1 MDRASAAS
9 ERQRTVDGDTAIDCS
24 TTLAESRTWSTTA
37 SYDSPLRHH
46 TRSLTA
52 PRRVKETLNARSE
65 YTNSHDDGTAEHR
78 INQYL
83 IKQEIGRGSFG
94 AVHLAIDQYGH
105 EYAVKEFSKSRLRK
119 RAQSHILRN
128 PRGARRPGT
137 IPAGMGLNSPL
148 HRHPSGH
155 EDEAN
160 SNPLYFIKEEIAI
173 MKNLNHPNLVALY
186 EVLDDP
192 TEDSLYMV
200 MEMCKK
206 GVIMK
211 VGLGECSD
219 PYQNESCR
227 CWFRDL
233 ILGVEYLHAQNIVHR
248 DIKPDNCL
256 LTNDDVLKV
265 VDFGVSEMFQKD
277 SDMYTAKSAGS
288 PAFLPPELCV
298 AKHGDISGTAADIWS
313 MGVTLYCLRYGR
325 IPFEKE
331 SIFELYESIRND
343 EVKYENETDEDFI
356 DLMTNILQKDPT
368 KRIKM
373 PELRNHPWVTKGGT
387 DPLLSAEENTANLI
401 GDPTEEEVNSAIT
414 NKIGNVL
421 AVVRAVQKFKRLIEP
436 ENAAPMQSIL
446 GQDVES
452 HFVQPPLSMEASDIE
467 VSSVNTT
474 DPNVL
479 SSPRII
485 NSKSDSTDSGRH
497 VIEQGIYIQPTMQKS
512 GSASRLACTFGG
524 SCQHSASST
533 TKSPSSPLLQTSRT
547 STPSKQSFSEGT
559 RGHARDP
566 LEEEHSFLFIG
577 PSSFTGVLTSEDEER
592 SSNNFNLAATP
603 HAATEALVKS
613 EVANGLDDDGSAAFP
628 ISEMSQVLIVSESP
642 GAADINIYETAYME
656 EVERIRKQSLARQRP
671 APKVYLT
678 RRVEGKESSLGE
690 LLRQA
695 TLDTTDRKGSSD
707 LTQVGPMISSTTATT
722 TSPLAQN
729 QDVEVVDETTHV
741 SMAAA
746 AAGSTTL
753 SSQIQTPVADGSVG
767 ATAST
772 VATSPSEPVTQ
783 SSEQLSAQAEAA
795 LPLSSSTRSPSHRAM
810 GTGVAVTS
818 ATNATSAPVTTSATQ
833 RSRNGLRSLL
843 GRVRRESTQFGKK

>member
-1 MDRASAAS
+1 MAQDSS
-9 ERQRTVDGDTAIDCS
+9 SLEHQRTVAGKITIDCS
-24 TTLAESRTWSTTA
+24 TAVAETCTTRSTTA
-37 SYDSPLRHH
+37 SHDSPLRHQ
-46 TRSLTA
+46 TRSRTA

-65 YTNSHDDGTAEHR
+65 YTNSQDDGTAEHR

-94 AVHLAIDQYGH
+94 AVHLAVDQYGQ

-119 RAQSHILRN
+119 RAQSHVLRN
-128 PRGARRPGT
+128 PRGVRRPGI

-155 EDEAN
+155 EDEEGSN
-160 SNPLYFIKEEIAI
+160 SLYLIKEEIAI
-173 MKNLNHPNLVALY
+173 MKKLNHPNLVALY

-219 PYQNESCR
+219 PYPNESCR

-356 DLMTNILQKDPT
+356 ALMTNILEKDPA

-387 DPLLSAEENTANLI
+387 DPLLSTEENTANPI
-401 GDPTEEEVNSAIT
+401 GEPTEEELNTAIT
-414 NKIGNVL
+414 KKIGNVL
-421 AVVRAVQKFKRLIEP
+421 TVVRAVQKFKRLIEP
-436 ENAAPMQSIL
+436 ENAPMQSIL
-446 GQDVES
+446 GQDVEA
-452 HFVQPPLSMEASDIE
+452 HFVQPPLSMEASYVE
-467 VSSVNTT
+467 VSSANTT
-474 DPNVL
+474 DQNAP
-479 SSPRII
+479 SSAKSIH
-485 NSKSDSTDSGRH
+485 SKSGSTDSKRR
-497 VIEQGIYIQPTMQKS
+497 VIEKGIYVPPAVHKS
-512 GSASRLACTFGG
+512 GSASRLGCTHGE
-524 SCQHSASST
+524 SCRYSAASIS
-533 TKSPSSPLLQTSRT
+533 KSPSPPLQTSRT

-566 LEEEHSFLFIG
+566 LEEDNSFLFIG
-577 PSSFTGVLTSEDEER
+577 PSTFTGVLTVDDEKTSLTYFSR
-592 SSNNFNLAATP
+592 AATSEP
-603 HAATEALVKS
+603 MGNS
-613 EVANGLDDDGSAAFP
+613 EVTSGLGGHGFP
-628 ISEMSQVLIVSESP
+628 IDEMGLVPIVSESP
-642 GAADINIYETAYME
+642 GASGIDIYETAYME
-656 EVERIRKQSLARQRP
+656 EVERIRKQSLARQKP

-695 TLDTTDRKGSSD
+695 TIGMASTSPAEDQKA
-707 LTQVGPMISSTTATT
+707 PSTTTT
-722 TSPLAQN
+722 TVQIEQSTEGSGQ
-729 QDVEVVDETTHV
+729 QVTQ
-741 SMAAA
+741 AAA
-746 AAGSTTL
+746 AATL
-753 SSQIQTPVADGSVG
+753 APT
-767 ATAST
+767 
-772 VATSPSEPVTQ
+772 
-783 SSEQLSAQAEAA
+783 
-795 LPLSSSTRSPSHRAM
+795 SSTQPPPHKAL
-810 GTGVAVTS
+810 GAADAVTNM
-818 ATNATSAPVTTSATQ
+818 TNATAETVTTSTTQ
-833 RSRNGLRSLL
+833 RSRTGVRSLL
-843 GRVRRESTQFGKK
+843 GRVRRESA